1 MRIVMTGG
9 TSGIGLN
16 AARAFI
22 AQKDIQLTIGARRP
36 NAAARDLCTY
46 AMLEPLDLAD
56 LGNVRRF
63 ASRVVTRPPVDVLI
77 GNAGVQCVR
86 PAVSAQGIELT
97 FAANHLAHYLLIR
110 LLLPA
115 LAPNARIILT
125 SSGTHDPAMKT
136 GMPAP
141 RHADANLLAYPDR
154 DPDHD
159 VNAGTAGRRAY
170 STSKLC
176 NLMTIREL
184 ARRMPDRPD
193 LTMLAFDPGF
203 CPGTGLASDYGPV
216 VSAIFRHVLPLIVR
230 GAGTSDPVT
239 SGRALAALA
248 TDTVY
253 AGGRGTYWSMH
264 HRQPI
269 DREPSTLARDDA
281 ACAKLW
287 DDSAALV
294 GLAP

>member
-1 MRIVMTGG
+1 MNIVMTGG

-16 AARAFI
+16 AAKALLATDGVR
-22 AQKDIQLTIGARRP
+22 LMIGARRP
-36 NAAARDLCTY
+36 DAVGPALTGRAAIAS
-46 AMLEPLDLAD
+46 LDLAD
-56 LGNVRRF
+56 FDSVRRF
-63 ASRVVTRPPVDVLI
+63 AAKIADGPPIDVLI
-77 GNAGVQCVR
+77 GNAGIQCVR
-86 PAVSAQGIELT
+86 PAISKQGIELT
-97 FAANHLAHYLLIR
+97 FAANHLAHYLLVR
-110 LLLPA
+110 SLLPV
-115 LAPNARIILT
+115 LAPGARVILT

-141 RHADANLLAYPDR
+141 NHADAELLAYPDR
-154 DPDHD
+154 DPARDA
-159 VNAGTAGRRAY
+159 NAGTAGRRAY

-184 ARRMPDRPD
+184 AKRTPDRPD
-193 LTMLAFDPGF
+193 LTILAFDPGF

-216 VSAIFRHVLPLIVR
+216 INMIFRHVLPLVVR
-230 GAGTSDPVT
+230 GPGVSDPVT
-239 SGRALAALA
+239 SGKALAALA
-248 TDTVY
+248 TAPDF
-253 AGGRGTYWSMH
+253 AGGRGIYWSMH

-269 DREPSTLARDDA
+269 DRTPSRLAQNDM